1 MQYLSNLSKKKA
13 MAYNRDETSNFHLI
27 FSIVENLGEKFSQVP
42 QLPADR
48 LRNVQE
54 KSQPWNFKALH
65 N

>member
-1 MQYLSNLSKKKA
+1 

-48 LRNVQE
+48 LRNIQE